1 MRTETPDGHAAD
13 GAASAGGGAGGI
25 VSKVMAIFR
34 SNNNNSGDDDSDEG
48 ATPQTASMIVSVRT
62 MREEHVD
69 PALDPRLDPDL
80 RRWRNLKRASA
91 AGPEDLLETG
101 L

>member
-1 MRTETPDGHAAD
+1 MHTETPDGHTGAD
-13 GAASAGGGAGGI
+13 ADASVGGGAGGI
-25 VSKVMAIFR
+25 FSKVMAIFR
-34 SNNNNSGDDDSDEG
+34 TSNNSGDDDSDEG

-69 PALDPRLDPDL
+69 PVQDPRLDPDL